1 MQGTVTLL
9 FQALDRR
16 GSQCPSPRPSAGAP
30 SCQQPSQTNMQP
42 DCAVSSLPA
51 DGFTPHSH
59 LFPFCPLSGEG
70 EDAQVLP
77 GAPAGPRH
85 HLREP
90 PISHAQRPHQ
100 HFQARCLSPLIL
112 DLLWS
117 HAALIRKAHFVN
129 NKHFCTFCE
138 YDVVTLNFWTKFWIG
153 LFSLPSGWPERE
165 LIRLITKF
173 PHLQQWHFYAESY
186 L

>member
-1 MQGTVTLL
+1 MLG
-9 FQALDRR
+9 
-16 GSQCPSPRPSAGAP
+16 C
-30 SCQQPSQTNMQP
+30 C
-42 DCAVSSLPA
+42 
-51 DGFTPHSH
+51 
-59 LFPFCPLSGEG
+59 
-70 EDAQVLP
+70 P

-90 PISHAQRPHQ
+90 SISHAQKAHQ

-117 HAALIRKAHFVN
+117 HRALIRKAHFVN

-173 PHLQQWHFYAESY
+173 PHLQQWHFYAVLFVAQSY
-186 L
+186 PAHLIQNLFIPTSPQSPGFVSPGLHWTWVLFGDSGIGFSCEKEM